1 MKQKRYIVVDLETT
15 GNQASREDRIIQFA
29 ACFVES
35 GKRLETYTTFLNPE
49 KPIPAFI
56 QELTGI
62 SPKDVK
68 NAPLFEDVAPIIANL
83 LEDTIFVAHNV
94 SFDWT
99 FLEREMT
106 RAGISL
112 GKMKKLDT
120 VELARIMYP
129 GIDSYK
135 LQDLSDEFNLG
146 HDKPHRADSDA
157 EVTAD
162 LLLLLLEKL
171 ENLPLP
177 VIRQMTTISGSLK
190 SYLPELLFEIEMRKE
205 RENKPLD
212 PAFVEHRG
220 LVIRKK
226 EVEKPT
232 YSRADLLEFPE
243 TDEAKMALF
252 KKAGAPL
259 YARSGQF
266 EMMNLVFQA
275 MKSGKH
281 ALIEAGTGIGK
292 SLGYFL
298 PAIYQAKQAELPVVI
313 STYTNLLQA
322 QLFEKDVPL
331 LTKLTGFKVKA
342 SLLKGRDH
350 YLNLF
355 KFEQLLQEVDT
366 QYDVVVTKLKLLVW
380 LTETTTGDIDEVNLS
395 SGGGIGRAHV

>member
-162 LLLLLLEKL
+162 LLLHLLEKL

-226 EVEKPT
+226 KSKSPPIVE
-232 YSRADLLEFPE
+232 
-243 TDEAKMALF
+243 
-252 KKAGAPL
+252 
-259 YARSGQF
+259 Q
-266 EMMNLVFQA
+266 
-275 MKSGKH
+275 
-281 ALIEAGTGIGK
+281 I
-292 SLGYFL
+292 
-298 PAIYQAKQAELPVVI
+298 
-313 STYTNLLQA
+313 
-322 QLFEKDVPL
+322 
-331 LTKLTGFKVKA
+331 
-342 SLLKGRDH
+342 
-350 YLNLF
+350 YLNFL
-355 KFEQLLQEVDT
+355 KQ
-366 QYDVVVTKLKLLVW
+366 TKLKWHYSKSWSATLCKKW
-380 LTETTTGDIDEVNLS
+380 SI
-395 SGGGIGRAHV
+395 

>member
-129 GIDSYK
+129 G
-135 LQDLSDEFNLG
+135 
-146 HDKPHRADSDA
+146 
-157 EVTAD
+157 
-162 LLLLLLEKL
+162 
-171 ENLPLP
+171 
-177 VIRQMTTISGSLK
+177 
-190 SYLPELLFEIEMRKE
+190 
-205 RENKPLD
+205 
-212 PAFVEHRG
+212 
-220 LVIRKK
+220 
-226 EVEKPT
+226 
-232 YSRADLLEFPE
+232 
-243 TDEAKMALF
+243 
-252 KKAGAPL
+252 
-259 YARSGQF
+259 
-266 EMMNLVFQA
+266 
-275 MKSGKH
+275 
-281 ALIEAGTGIGK
+281 
-292 SLGYFL
+292 
-298 PAIYQAKQAELPVVI
+298 
-313 STYTNLLQA
+313 
-322 QLFEKDVPL
+322 
-331 LTKLTGFKVKA
+331 
-342 SLLKGRDH
+342 
-350 YLNLF
+350 
-355 KFEQLLQEVDT
+355 
-366 QYDVVVTKLKLLVW
+366 
-380 LTETTTGDIDEVNLS
+380 
-395 SGGGIGRAHV
+395 